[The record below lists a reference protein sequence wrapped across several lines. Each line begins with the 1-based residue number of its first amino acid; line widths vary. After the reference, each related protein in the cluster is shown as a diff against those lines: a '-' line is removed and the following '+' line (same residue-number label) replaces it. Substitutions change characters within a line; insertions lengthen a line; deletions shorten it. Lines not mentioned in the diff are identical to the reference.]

1 MLMLRKFVPVCQMTL
16 LTLGPVFSIAV
27 AEENLL
33 APDQPDKVNTE
44 SDCISKTNMYYQSI
58 F

>member
-1 MLMLRKFVPVCQMTL
+1 MLRKFLPVCQMTL
-16 LTLGPVFSIAV
+16 LTLGPVSSIAV

-33 APDQPDKVNTE
+33 ALDQPDKVSTE
-44 SDCISKTNMYYQSI
+44 SDCISKTNIYLQSI